1 MVSSDWLS
9 TIFEREFGEKPFCF
23 RSPGRINLIGEHTDY
38 NDGFVLPSGVD
49 LFCHLAI
56 KESNSRESTFISI
69 DLGEKVVYE
78 AGQVFEPRNFW
89 ANYILG
95 VKDAL
100 EKRGLVVPPFNIIV
114 RSDVPIG
121 AGLSSSAALESVVAF
136 GLNTI
141 FSLGL
146 DKMELTRV
154 AKAAENDFIGLQ
166 CGIMD
171 MFASIHA
178 KQDSAML
185 LDCKT
190 LKFDY
195 IPLELGNNKL
205 VLFDTQVKHQLANS
219 EYNTRR
225 LECQQAVDFIKSFH
239 ADVES
244 LRDVS
249 EEMLLELGKRM
260 PQLIYKRALH
270 VVGENKRLHQ
280 FSTAIAAKDWP
291 EAGALLYASHESL
304 KTNYEVSCTELDLLV
319 NTVKG
324 TDGVW
329 GARMMGGGFGG
340 CTLNLIQEDKI
351 DFIIEKVN
359 RAYYDVFGVEPKHYI
374 ASTSNGASV
383 F

>member
-9 TIFEREFGEKPFCF
+9 AIFEREFGEKPVCF

-38 NDGFVLPSGVD
+38 NEGFVLPSGID
-49 LFCHLAI
+49 LFCHIAI
-56 KESNSRESTFISI
+56 KESKSKESTFMSI
-69 DLGEKVVYE
+69 DLGDKVVYE

-89 ANYILG
+89 VNYILG
-95 VKDAL
+95 IKDAL
-100 EKRGLVVPPFNIIV
+100 EKRGLVIPPFNLIV

-146 DKMELTRV
+146 EKMELTRV
-154 AKAAENDFIGLQ
+154 AKASENDFIGLQ

-178 KQDSAML
+178 KKDSAML

-190 LKFDY
+190 LAFEY
-195 IPLELGNNKL
+195 VPLELGNNKL
-205 VLFDTQVKHQLANS
+205 LLFDTQVKHQLANS

-239 ADVES
+239 EEVQS
-244 LRDVS
+244 LRYVN
-249 EEMLLELGKRM
+249 EVMLLELEKSL
-260 PQLIYKRALH
+260 PHLIYKRALH

-280 FSTAIAAKDWP
+280 FSTAIAAKNWQQ
-291 EAGALLYASHESL
+291 AGALLYASHESL

-319 NTVKG
+319 DIVNS

-329 GARMMGGGFGG
+329 GARMMGGA
-340 CTLNLIQEDKI
+340 L
-351 DFIIEKVN
+351 V
-359 RAYYDVFGVEPKHYI
+359 GVP
-374 ASTSNGASV
+374 
-383 F
+383 